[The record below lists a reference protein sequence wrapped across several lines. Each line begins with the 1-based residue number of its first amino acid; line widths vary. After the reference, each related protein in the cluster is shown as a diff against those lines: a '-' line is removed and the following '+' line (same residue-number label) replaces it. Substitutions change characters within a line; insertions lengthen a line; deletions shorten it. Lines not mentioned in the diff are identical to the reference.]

1 MEALEAHDVV
11 AGPVLDIAGIFAD
24 PHYKARGNVVEVPD
38 GELGTVR
45 MQGVVPRF
53 SRSTA
58 EVRFAGG
65 TQGQDNDAVYRRL
78 LGLGEDELAT
88 LRGEGVV

>member
-1 MEALEAHDVV
+1 
-11 AGPVLDIAGIFAD
+11 
-24 PHYKARGNVVEVPD
+24 
-38 GELGTVR
+38 

-65 TQGQDNDAVYRRL
+65 TQGQDNDAVYRGL